1 MATFD
6 ISKERIVTLKYYLS
20 LRLERVEALKYRCVC
35 RPRSEK
41 FNIISNDH
49 GRVQKCNFCVLVCKT
64 NFADHHTPD
73 TINGFRDS
81 VLLCKMQTATVR
93 YAKISSISIPCH
105 KAMQASKCF

>member
-41 FNIISNDH
+41 FNIVSYDQAIFAF
-49 GRVQKCNFCVLVCKT
+49 QLVKPILRT
-64 NFADHHTPD
+64 VPH
-73 TINGFRDS
+73 
-81 VLLCKMQTATVR
+81 LMQ
-93 YAKISSISIPCH
+93 
-105 KAMQASKCF
+105 